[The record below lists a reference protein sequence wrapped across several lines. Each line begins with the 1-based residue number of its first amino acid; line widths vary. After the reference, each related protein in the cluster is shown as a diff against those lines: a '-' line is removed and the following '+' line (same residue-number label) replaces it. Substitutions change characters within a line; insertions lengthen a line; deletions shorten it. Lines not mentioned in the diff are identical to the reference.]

1 LQYKF
6 TVLTNTTIGAFMSQL
21 DGNIVLIALPTIT
34 RSLNASAFEA
44 LWVLMGYILMTAV
57 LLLAF
62 GRLADMYGKVR
73 LYNLGFAIFTVGS
86 GLCSLSLNGGMLV
99 FFRLVQGVG
108 AALIWANNAA
118 ILTDAFPPNE
128 RGRAIGVNLVA
139 GISGSVIG
147 LILGGILTVA
157 LGWQSIFW
165 INLPIGAFATFWAY
179 KKLRELGTVHHERID
194 LPGNVLFAGGLTAF
208 LVGLTLGALSGYTL
222 VDVASMIA
230 GLLMVG
236 GFVYVEL
243 HSRTPLMDLTL
254 FKIRAF
260 TAGILSNFLASIAR
274 SGVSLVLTIYFQGVL
289 IYDAFKAGLALIPFA
304 VAFVSLGPLSG
315 YLSDKYGP
323 RVFTTTGLSIST
335 AGLIGLALIPANV
348 SYTLLALLMVL
359 VGAGGGMFVAPNI
372 SSIMSSAP
380 VTRRGVASGMSAT
393 LVTTGAL
400 LSLSISFAIL
410 ATSIRIDVLQAVFA
424 GLPLPSGAP
433 SVGLFIGPMHTIFWI
448 MALMSL
454 VAVIPSA
461 LRGQGVG
468 VVVSQKLEIHEQ
480 IAREG

>member
-1 LQYKF
+1 MQYKY

-165 INLPIGAFATFWAY
+165 INLPIGAFATYWAY

-208 LVGLTLGALSGYTL
+208 LVGLTLGALSGYTA
-222 VDVASMIA
+222 VDVASMAA

-304 VAFVSLGPLSG
+304 IAFVSLGPLSG

-323 RVFTTTGLSIST
+323 RWFTTAGLSIST

-348 SYTLLALLMVL
+348 SYTVLATLMIL

-400 LSLSISFAIL
+400 LSLSISFAAL
-410 ATSIRIDVLQAVFA
+410 ATSIPIDVLQAVFA
-424 GLPLPSGAP
+424 GLPVPSGAP

-448 MALMSL
+448 MATMSL
-454 VAVIPSA
+454 VAIVPSA
-461 LRGQGVG
+461 LRGQGVE
-468 VVVSQKLEIHEQ
+468 VVVDQKLEIREQ
-480 IAREG
+480 IA

>member
-1 LQYKF
+1 MQYKY

-118 ILTDAFPPNE
+118 ILTDAFPPDE

-165 INLPIGAFATFWAY
+165 INLPIGAFATYWAY

-194 LPGNVLFAGGLTAF
+194 LPGNILFAGGLTAF
-208 LVGLTLGALSGYTL
+208 LVGLTLGALSGYTP
-222 VDVASMIA
+222 VDVASMVA
-230 GLLMVG
+230 GLLMVA

-289 IYDAFKAGLALIPFA
+289 IYDAFKAGVALIPFA
-304 VAFVSLGPLSG
+304 IAFVSLGPLSG

-323 RVFTTTGLSIST
+323 RWFTTAGLSIST
-335 AGLIGLALIPANV
+335 AGLMGLALIPANV
-348 SYTLLALLMVL
+348 SYTVLATLMIL

-400 LSLSISFAIL
+400 LSLSISFAVL
-410 ATSIRIDVLQAVFA
+410 ATSIPINVLQAVFA
-424 GLPLPSGAP
+424 GLPVPSGAP

-448 MALMSL
+448 MATMSL
-454 VAVIPSA
+454 VAIVPSA
-461 LRGQGVG
+461 LRGQGVE
-468 VVVSQKLEIHEQ
+468 VVVDQKLEIREQ
-480 IAREG
+480 IA

>member
-1 LQYKF
+1 LQYKY

-86 GLCSLSLNGGMLV
+86 GLCSLSLNGVMLV

-165 INLPIGAFATFWAY
+165 INLPIGAFATYWAY

-208 LVGLTLGALSGYTL
+208 LVGLTLGALSGYTA
-222 VDVASMIA
+222 VDVASMVA
-230 GLLMVG
+230 GLLMVA

-243 HSRTPLMDLTL
+243 HSRTPLMDFTL

-274 SGVSLVLTIYFQGVL
+274 SGVSLVLTIYFQGGL

-323 RVFTTTGLSIST
+323 RWFTTIGLSIST

-348 SYTLLALLMVL
+348 SYTVLATLMIL

-400 LSLSISFAIL
+400 LSLSISFAVL
-410 ATSIRIDVLQAVFA
+410 ATSIPINVLQAVFA
-424 GLPLPSGAP
+424 GLPVPSGAP
-433 SVGLFIGPMHTIFWI
+433 SVDLFIGPMHTIFWI
-448 MALMSL
+448 MAAMSL
-454 VAVIPSA
+454 VAIVPSA

-468 VVVSQKLEIHEQ
+468 VVVDQKLEVREQ
-480 IAREG
+480 IA

>member
-1 LQYKF
+1 MDYKY

-34 RSLNASAFEA
+34 RSLNATAFEA

-86 GLCSLSLNGGMLV
+86 GLCSLSINGGMLV
-99 FFRLVQGVG
+99 FFRLIQGIG

-222 VDVASMIA
+222 VDVALIGV

-260 TAGILSNFLASIAR
+260 TAGILSNFLASVAR
-274 SGVSLVLTIYFQGVL
+274 SGVSLVLTIFFQGAL
-289 IYDAFKAGLALIPFA
+289 LYDAFRAGTALIPFA
-304 VAFVSLGPLSG
+304 VAFVSLGPLAG
-315 YLSDKYGP
+315 YLSDKYGA
-323 RVFTTTGLSIST
+323 RGFTTTGLLIST
-335 AGLIGLALIPANV
+335 AGLVGLSLVPANV
-348 SYTLLALLMVL
+348 SYTELALFMVL
-359 VGAGGGMFVAPNI
+359 VGAGGGMFVAPNM
-372 SSIMSSAP
+372 SSIMTSAP

-393 LVTTGAL
+393 LVTTGSL
-400 LSLSISFAIL
+400 LSLSISFAVL
-410 ATSIRIDVLQAVFA
+410 ATSIPGNVLQAVFA
-424 GLPLPSGAP
+424 GLPLPPGVAP
-433 SVGLFIGPMHTIFWI
+433 SVDSFIGPMHTIFLI
-448 MALMSL
+448 MGAMSL

-461 LRGQGVG
+461 LRGHTVG
-468 VVVSQKLEIHEQ
+468 LRTDQKLETREQ
-480 IAREG
+480 VS

>member
-1 LQYKF
+1 MQYKY
-6 TVLTNTTIGAFMSQL
+6 TVLTNTTIGALMSQL

-73 LYNLGFAIFTVGS
+73 LYNLGFAIFTIGS
-86 GLCSLSLNGGMLV
+86 GLCSLSVNGGMLV

-165 INLPIGAFATFWAY
+165 INLPIGAFATYWAY

-194 LPGNVLFAGGLTAF
+194 LPGNIMFAGGLTAF

-222 VDVASMIA
+222 VDVVSMVA
-230 GLLMVG
+230 GLLIVG

-243 HSRTPLMDLTL
+243 HSRTPLMDFTL

-274 SGVSLVLTIYFQGVL
+274 SAVSLVLTIYFQGVL

-323 RVFTTTGLSIST
+323 RWFTTVGLSIST
-335 AGLIGLALIPANV
+335 AGLVGLALIPANV
-348 SYTLLALLMVL
+348 SYSVLAVLMIL

-400 LSLSISFAIL
+400 LSLSISFAVL
-410 ATSIRIDVLQAVFA
+410 ATSIPINVLQAVFA
-424 GLPLPSGAP
+424 GLPLPGGAP
-433 SVGLFIGPMHTIFWI
+433 SVDLFIGPMHTIFWI

-454 VAVIPSA
+454 VAIVPSA

-468 VVVSQKLEIHEQ
+468 VVVGQKLEIKEPG
-480 IAREG
+480 A

>member
-1 LQYKF
+1 LQYKY

-73 LYNLGFAIFTVGS
+73 LYNLGFAIFTIGS
-86 GLCSLSLNGGMLV
+86 GLCSLSISGGMLV

-179 KKLRELGTVHHERID
+179 KKLRELGTAHHERID
-194 LPGNVLFAGGLTAF
+194 LPGNILFAGGLTAF
-208 LVGLTLGALSGYTL
+208 LVGLTLGALSGYTS
-222 VDVASMIA
+222 VDVAMMGA
-230 GLLMVG
+230 GLLMLA
-236 GFVYVEL
+236 GFAYVEL
-243 HSRTPLMDLTL
+243 HTRIPLMDLTL

-274 SGVSLVLTIYFQGVL
+274 SGVSLVLTIFFQGAL
-289 IYDAFKAGLALIPFA
+289 LYDAFRAGVALIPFA

-315 YLSDKYGP
+315 YLSDKYGA
-323 RVFTTTGLSIST
+323 RGFTTAGLSIST
-335 AGLIGLALIPANV
+335 VGLVGLSFIPADV
-348 SYTLLALLMVL
+348 SYTVLAIFMVL
-359 VGAGGGMFVAPNI
+359 VGAGGGMFVAPNM
-372 SSIMSSAP
+372 SSIMTSAP

-400 LSLSISFAIL
+400 LSLSVSFAVL
-410 ATSIRIDVLQAVFA
+410 ATSIPLNVLQAVFA
-424 GLPLPSGAP
+424 GIPLPSGAP
-433 SVGLFIGPMHTIFWI
+433 SVDLFIGPMHTIFII
-448 MALMSL
+448 MAAMSL
-454 VAVIPSA
+454 IAVVPSA
-461 LRGQGVG
+461 LRGQAAGIVID
-468 VVVSQKLEIHEQ
+468 QRLE
-480 IAREG
+480 AREQVA

>member
-1 LQYKF
+1 MQYKY

-34 RSLNASAFEA
+34 RSLNASALEA

-57 LLLAF
+57 VLLAF

-73 LYNLGFAIFTVGS
+73 LYNLGFAVFTIGS
-86 GLCSLSLNGGMLV
+86 GLCSLSINGGMLV

-179 KKLRELGTVHHERID
+179 KKLRELGTVRHERID
-194 LPGNVLFAGGLTAF
+194 LPGNILFAGGLTSF

-222 VDVASMIA
+222 VDVAMMGA
-230 GLLMVG
+230 GLLMIG
-236 GFVYVEL
+236 GFAYVEL

-274 SGVSLVLTIYFQGVL
+274 SGVSLVLTIFFQGAL
-289 IYDAFKAGLALIPFA
+289 LYDAFRAGVALIPFA

-323 RVFTTTGLSIST
+323 RGFTTAGLSIST
-335 AGLIGLALIPANV
+335 VGLVGLSFIPANV
-348 SYTLLALLMVL
+348 SYSVLALYMVL
-359 VGAGGGMFVAPNI
+359 VGAGGGMFVAPNM

-400 LSLSISFAIL
+400 LSLSISFAVL
-410 ATSIRIDVLQAVFA
+410 ATSIPLDVLQAVFA
-424 GLPLPSGAP
+424 GIPVPSGAP
-433 SVGLFIGPMHTIFWI
+433 SMDLFIGPMHTIFLI
-448 MALMSL
+448 MAVMSL
-454 VAVIPSA
+454 IAIVPSA
-461 LRGQGVG
+461 LRGQQVG
-468 VVVSQKLEIHEQ
+468 VVKQKLKVHEQ
-480 IAREG
+480 VA

>member
-1 LQYKF
+1 
-6 TVLTNTTIGAFMSQL
+6 MSQL

-34 RSLNASAFEA
+34 RNLNASAFEA

-73 LYNLGFAIFTVGS
+73 LYNLGFAVFTIGS
-86 GLCSLSLNGGMLV
+86 GLCSLSINGGMLV
-99 FFRLVQGVG
+99 FFRLIQGVG

-147 LILGGILTVA
+147 LILGGVLTVA

-165 INLPIGAFATFWAY
+165 INLPIGIFATIWAH

-194 LPGNVLFAGGLTAF
+194 LPGNILFAGGLTSF

-222 VDVASMIA
+222 VDLAMMGA
-230 GLLMVG
+230 GLLMIG

-274 SGVSLVLTIYFQGVL
+274 SGLSLVLTIFFQGAL
-289 IYDAFKAGLALIPFA
+289 LYDAFRAGVALIPFA
-304 VAFVSLGPLSG
+304 VAFVSLGPLSC

-323 RVFTTTGLSIST
+323 RGFTT
-335 AGLIGLALIPANV
+335 AGLLISTVGLVRLSFIPANV
-348 SYTLLALLMVL
+348 SYSLLAVYMVL
-359 VGAGGGMFVAPNI
+359 VGAGGAMFVAPNM

-400 LSLSISFAIL
+400 LSLSISFAVL
-410 ATSIRIDVLQAVFA
+410 ATSIPLNVLQSVFA
-424 GLPLPSGAP
+424 GIPLPSGAP
-433 SVGLFIGPMHTIFWI
+433 SIGGLFIRPMHTIFWI
-448 MALMSL
+448 MAAMSL
-454 VAVIPSA
+454 VAIIPSA
-461 LRGQGVG
+461 LRGQRVLA
-468 VVVSQKLEIHEQ
+468 VSQKL
-480 IAREG
+480 

>member
-1 LQYKF
+1 MQYKY

-73 LYNLGFAIFTVGS
+73 LYNLGFAVFTVGS
-86 GLCSLSLNGGMLV
+86 GLCSLSINGGMLV

-179 KKLRELGTVHHERID
+179 KKLRELGTVRHERID
-194 LPGNVLFAGGLTAF
+194 LPGNILFAGGLTSF

-222 VDVASMIA
+222 VDVAMMGA
-230 GLLMVG
+230 GLLMIG
-236 GFVYVEL
+236 GFAYVEL

-274 SGVSLVLTIYFQGVL
+274 SGVSLVLTIFFQGAL
-289 IYDAFKAGLALIPFA
+289 LYDAFRAGVALIPFA

-323 RVFTTTGLSIST
+323 RGFTTAGLSIST
-335 AGLIGLALIPANV
+335 VGLVGLSFIPANV
-348 SYTLLALLMVL
+348 SYSVLALYMVL
-359 VGAGGGMFVAPNI
+359 VGAGGGMFVAPNM

-400 LSLSISFAIL
+400 LSLSISFAVL
-410 ATSIRIDVLQAVFA
+410 ATSIPLDVLQAVFA
-424 GLPLPSGAP
+424 GIPVPSGAP
-433 SVGLFIGPMHTIFWI
+433 SVDLFIGPMHTIFLI
-448 MALMSL
+448 MAVMSL
-454 VAVIPSA
+454 IAIVPSA
-461 LRGQGVG
+461 LRGQQVG
-468 VVVSQKLEIHEQ
+468 VVKQKLKVHEQ
-480 IAREG
+480 VA

>member
-1 LQYKF
+1 
-6 TVLTNTTIGAFMSQL
+6 MSQL

-73 LYNLGFAIFTVGS
+73 LYNLGFAIFTIGS
-86 GLCSLSLNGGMLV
+86 GLCSLSINGGMLV

-179 KKLRELGTVHHERID
+179 KKLRELGTVRHEKID
-194 LPGNVLFAGGLTAF
+194 LPGNILFAGGLTSF

-222 VDVASMIA
+222 VDVAMMGA

-236 GFVYVEL
+236 GFAYVEL

-274 SGVSLVLTIYFQGVL
+274 SGVSLVLTIFFQGAL
-289 IYDAFKAGLALIPFA
+289 LYDAFRAGVALIPFA

-315 YLSDKYGP
+315 YLSDKYGS
-323 RVFTTTGLSIST
+323 RGFTTAGLSIST
-335 AGLIGLALIPANV
+335 VGLVGLSFIPANV
-348 SYTLLALLMVL
+348 SYSILALYMVL
-359 VGAGGGMFVAPNI
+359 VGAGGGMFVAPNM

-400 LSLSISFAIL
+400 LSLSISFAVL
-410 ATSIRIDVLQAVFA
+410 ATSIPVNTLQAVFA
-424 GLPLPSGAP
+424 GIPLPSGAP
-433 SVGLFIGPMHTIFWI
+433 SVDLFIGPMHTIFLI
-448 MALMSL
+448 MAVMSL
-454 VAVIPSA
+454 IAIVPSA
-461 LRGQGVG
+461 LRGQQVG
-468 VVVSQKLEIHEQ
+468 VVKRKLE
-480 IAREG
+480 AREQVA

>member
-1 LQYKF
+1 MQYKY

-73 LYNLGFAIFTVGS
+73 LYNLGFAIFTIGS
-86 GLCSLSLNGGMLV
+86 GLCSLSLSGGMLV

-147 LILGGILTVA
+147 LILGGVLTVA

-165 INLPIGAFATFWAY
+165 INLPIGAFATYWAY

-194 LPGNVLFAGGLTAF
+194 LPGNILFAGGLTAF
-208 LVGLTLGALSGYTL
+208 LIGLTLGALSGYTP
-222 VDVASMIA
+222 VDVASMAA
-230 GLLMVG
+230 GLLMIG

-260 TAGILSNFLASIAR
+260 SAGIFSNFLASIAR

-323 RVFTTTGLSIST
+323 RVFTTAGLSIST

-348 SYTLLALLMVL
+348 SYTVLAVFMVL

-380 VTRRGVASGMSAT
+380 ITRRGVASGMSAT

-400 LSLSISFAIL
+400 LSLSISFAVL
-410 ATSIRIDVLQAVFA
+410 ATSIPIKVLQAVFA

-433 SVGLFIGPMHTIFWI
+433 SASLFIGPMHTIFWI
-448 MALMSL
+448 MAAMSL
-454 VAVIPSA
+454 VAVVPSA
-461 LRGQGVG
+461 LRGRGVG
-468 VVVSQKLEIHEQ
+468 VGVDQKLEVREQ
-480 IAREG
+480 VA

>member
-1 LQYKF
+1 
-6 TVLTNTTIGAFMSQL
+6 MSQL

-73 LYNLGFAIFTVGS
+73 LYNLGFAVFTIGS
-86 GLCSLSLNGGMLV
+86 GLCSLSINGGMLV

-179 KKLRELGTVHHERID
+179 KKLRELGTVRHERID
-194 LPGNVLFAGGLTAF
+194 LPGNILFAGGLTSF

-222 VDVASMIA
+222 VDVAMMGA
-230 GLLMVG
+230 GLLMIG
-236 GFVYVEL
+236 GFAYVEL

-274 SGVSLVLTIYFQGVL
+274 SGVSLVLTIFFQGAL
-289 IYDAFKAGLALIPFA
+289 LYDAFRAGVALIPFA

-323 RVFTTTGLSIST
+323 RGFTTAGLSIST
-335 AGLIGLALIPANV
+335 VGLVGLSFIPANV
-348 SYTLLALLMVL
+348 SYSVLALYMVL
-359 VGAGGGMFVAPNI
+359 VGAGGGMFVAPNM

-400 LSLSISFAIL
+400 LSLSISFAVL
-410 ATSIRIDVLQAVFA
+410 ATSIPLDVLQAVFA
-424 GLPLPSGAP
+424 GIPVPSGAP
-433 SVGLFIGPMHTIFWI
+433 SMDLFIGPMHTIFLI
-448 MALMSL
+448 MAVMSL
-454 VAVIPSA
+454 IAIVPSA
-461 LRGQGVG
+461 LRGQQVG
-468 VVVSQKLEIHEQ
+468 VVKQKLKVHEQ
-480 IAREG
+480 VA

>member
-1 LQYKF
+1 LQYKY

-165 INLPIGAFATFWAY
+165 INLPIGAFATYWAY

-222 VDVASMIA
+222 VDVASMVA

-315 YLSDKYGP
+315 YLSDKHGP
-323 RVFTTTGLSIST
+323 RWFTTIGLSIST

-348 SYTLLALLMVL
+348 SYTVLATLMIL

-400 LSLSISFAIL
+400 LSLSISFAVL
-410 ATSIRIDVLQAVFA
+410 ATSIPINVLQAVFA
-424 GLPLPSGAP
+424 GLPVPSGAP
-433 SVGLFIGPMHTIFWI
+433 SVSLFIGPMHTIFWI
-448 MALMSL
+448 MAAMSL
-454 VAVIPSA
+454 IAIVPSA

-468 VVVSQKLEIHEQ
+468 VVVDQKLEVREQ
-480 IAREG
+480 IA

>member
-1 LQYKF
+1 LQYKY

-139 GISGSVIG
+139 GISGSVVG

-165 INLPIGAFATFWAY
+165 INLPIGAFATYWAY

-194 LPGNVLFAGGLTAF
+194 LPGNILFAGGLTAF

-222 VDVASMIA
+222 VDVVSMVA

-243 HSRTPLMDLTL
+243 QSRTPLMDFTL

-274 SGVSLVLTIYFQGVL
+274 SAVSLVLTIYFQGVL

-323 RVFTTTGLSIST
+323 RWFTTVGLSIST
-335 AGLIGLALIPANV
+335 AGLVGLALIPVNV
-348 SYTLLALLMVL
+348 SYSVLAVLMIL

-400 LSLSISFAIL
+400 LSLSISFAVL
-410 ATSIRIDVLQAVFA
+410 ATSIPINVLQAVFA
-424 GLPLPSGAP
+424 GLPLPGGAP
-433 SVGLFIGPMHTIFWI
+433 SVDLFIGPMHTIFWI

-454 VAVIPSA
+454 VAIVPSA
-461 LRGQGVG
+461 LRGQGVVG
-468 VVVSQKLEIHEQ
+468 QKLEMKEPV
-480 IAREG
+480 A

>member
-1 LQYKF
+1 LQYKY

-73 LYNLGFAIFTVGS
+73 LYNLGFAIFTIGS

-165 INLPIGAFATFWAY
+165 INLPIGAFATYWAY

-194 LPGNVLFAGGLTAF
+194 LPGNILFAGGLTAF

-222 VDVASMIA
+222 VDVVSMVA

-236 GFVYVEL
+236 GFVYVECTLVL
-243 HSRTPLMDLTL
+243 HLMDFTL

-260 TAGILSNFLASIAR
+260 TAGIFSNFLASIAR
-274 SGVSLVLTIYFQGVL
+274 SAVSLVLTIYFQGVL

-323 RVFTTTGLSIST
+323 RWFTTVGLSIST
-335 AGLIGLALIPANV
+335 AGLVGLALIPANV
-348 SYTLLALLMVL
+348 SYWVLAVLMIL

-400 LSLSISFAIL
+400 LSLSISFAVL
-410 ATSIRIDVLQAVFA
+410 ATSIPINVLQAVFA
-424 GLPLPSGAP
+424 GLPLPGGAP
-433 SVGLFIGPMHTIFWI
+433 SVDLFIGPMHTIFWI

-454 VAVIPSA
+454 VAIVPSA

-468 VVVSQKLEIHEQ
+468 VVVGQKLKIKEPV
-480 IAREG
+480 A

>member
-1 LQYKF
+1 LQYKY

-165 INLPIGAFATFWAY
+165 INLPIGAFATYWAY

-208 LVGLTLGALSGYTL
+208 LVGLTLGALSGYTP
-222 VDVASMIA
+222 VDVASMA
-230 GLLMVG
+230 VGLVMVG

-274 SGVSLVLTIYFQGVL
+274 SAVSLVLTIYFQGVL
-289 IYDAFKAGLALIPFA
+289 LYDAFKAGVALIPFA

-323 RVFTTTGLSIST
+323 RWFTSVGLSIST

-348 SYTLLALLMVL
+348 SYTVLALLMIL

-400 LSLSISFAIL
+400 LSLSISFAVL
-410 ATSIRIDVLQAVFA
+410 ATSIPINVLQAVFA
-424 GLPLPSGAP
+424 GLALPSGAP
-433 SVGLFIGPMHTIFWI
+433 SVDLFIGPMHTIFWI
-448 MALMSL
+448 MAAMSL
-454 VAVIPSA
+454 VAVVPSA

-468 VVVSQKLEIHEQ
+468 VVVDQKLEIREQ
-480 IAREG
+480 VA

>member
-1 LQYKF
+1 MQYKY

-34 RSLNASAFEA
+34 RSLNASVFEA

-73 LYNLGFAIFTVGS
+73 LYNLGFAIFTIGS

-139 GISGSVIG
+139 GISGSIVG

-179 KKLRELGTVHHERID
+179 KKLRELGTVRHERID

-208 LVGLTLGALSGYTL
+208 LVGLTLGALSGYTSL
-222 VDVASMIA
+222 DVASMVV
-230 GLLMVG
+230 GLLMVC

-289 IYDAFKAGLALIPFA
+289 LYDAFKAGLALIPFA

-323 RVFTTTGLSIST
+323 RVFTTVGLSIST
-335 AGLIGLALIPANV
+335 AGFVGLVFIPANV
-348 SYTLLALLMVL
+348 SYTVLAILMIL

-400 LSLSISFAIL
+400 LSLSISFAVL
-410 ATSIRIDVLQAVFA
+410 ATRIPINVLQAIFA
-424 GLPLPSGAP
+424 GLHLPPGAP
-433 SVGLFIGPMHTIFWI
+433 SVDVVAPMHTIFLI

-454 VAVIPSA
+454 VAIIPSA
-461 LRGQGVG
+461 LRGHSALQLQEQKIEIR
-468 VVVSQKLEIHEQ
+468 SQV
-480 IAREG
+480 A